1 MSPEQE
7 YKQLFERM
15 AQLCDEQGWGD
26 PFSYARSKEI
36 LAAISLGHKVATTF
50 SGADAFDKQGRPLEY
65 KSTTGEKCKGSY
77 TGISVQPTW
86 EQQDKYLREEKIVP
100 YRHYYNRFKDG
111 KLVESYE
118 MDGEKVYKILKDKLE
133 KSYPTALNKKDPR
146 LSANITWG
154 EIEANGHRVLPQMNI
169 ALKHQEG
176 LEFLSDIPDNSVDLV
191 LTDPPYEI
199 SRPTGFIKS
208 QGENTIERFKM
219 SYEFGEWDERAT
231 NLAPFVSEFYRVLRP
246 SGTMIMFYDLWKL
259 TNLADIMQSAKFKQL
274 RMIEWVKTNP
284 VPINSQLNYL
294 TNCREIALTG
304 VKKSKPTFH
313 SKYDKG
319 IYEFPIYH
327 AKDRFHP
334 TQKSLPLFEALITK
348 HSNEGDLVLDCFAG
362 SATTAV
368 AAQNT
373 NRSFM
378 GCEIDEEYYNK
389 ATQRINNE

>member
-1 MSPEQE
+1 MNS
-7 YKQLFERM
+7 
-15 AQLCDEQGWGD
+15 
-26 PFSYARSKEI
+26 
-36 LAAISLGHKVATTF
+36 
-50 SGADAFDKQGRPLEY
+50 
-65 KSTTGEKCKGSY
+65 
-77 TGISVQPTW
+77 
-86 EQQDKYLREEKIVP
+86 IV
-100 YRHYYNRFKDG
+100 
-111 KLVESYE
+111 
-118 MDGEKVYKILKDKLE
+118 
-133 KSYPTALNKKDPR
+133 
-146 LSANITWG
+146 
-154 EIEANGHRVLPQMNI
+154 
-169 ALKHQEG
+169 LKHQEG
-176 LEFLSDIPDNSVDLV
+176 LEFLSEISDNSVDLI

-208 QGENTIERFKM
+208 QGKKTIERFKM
-219 SYEFGEWDERAT
+219 SYEFGEWDERST
-231 NLAPFVSEFYRVLRP
+231 NLAPFVTEFYRVLRA

-259 TNLADIMQSAKFKQL
+259 TNLAEIMQNAKFKQL

-304 VKKSKPTFH
+304 VKVSKPTFH

-334 TQKSLPLFEALITK
+334 TQKSLPLFEVLIKK

-373 NRSFM
+373 NRSFV
-378 GCEIDEEYYNK
+378 GCELDEEYYNK